1 MNIFYFIAFLSQGS
15 QWQCESKLNTKGY
28 TNEMFFI
35 ENRENETVA
44 LKLIQ
49 VTYQIILNMILY
61 LKDRTIWCTFVK
73 DNLIGTACLSSKCFE
88 NDL

>member
-1 MNIFYFIAFLSQGS
+1 
-15 QWQCESKLNTKGY
+15 
-28 TNEMFFI
+28 MFFI

-61 LKDRTIWCTFVK
+61 LKDRTI
-73 DNLIGTACLSSKCFE
+73 
-88 NDL
+88 